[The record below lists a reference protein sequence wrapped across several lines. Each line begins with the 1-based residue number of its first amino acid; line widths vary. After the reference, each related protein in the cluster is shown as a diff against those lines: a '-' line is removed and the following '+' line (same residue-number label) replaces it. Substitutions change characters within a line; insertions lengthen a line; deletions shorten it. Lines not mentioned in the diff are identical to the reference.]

1 MRTKRADSFEKDF
14 GMSYTM
20 VYTVYGKEYTVSGE
34 FEYNR
39 AKGRYEHV
47 HVGPRGGETLI
58 YAKQ

>member
-1 MRTKRADSFEKDF
+1 
-14 GMSYTM
+14 MSYTM